1 MHYYGSAAFPEL
13 SLIDLSLEQLVESDF
28 HLGSKLS
35 RFEKLNFNYVFSKR
49 CEVVIINLAYSLY
62 NLRLAVFF
70 ISVVVSRRGKVLFF
84 DNHESTQNF
93 VRFIG
98 VTSRQYYISRKWIAG
113 LLTNFKNFYPAVF
126 SGMSRH
132 FRFSESRYAGMR
144 FIHRPPNVTCLLNI
158 ARGSSAFFENF
169 RLAIP
174 TVALVNSDND
184 ISGVTFPIFSNNN
197 SIYTHYTFF
206 SILRAA
212 VLNGYRDEIYKFYRR
227 SLKKILT
234 FRYKRLITSAYFKA
248 SMSFFLRQ
256 YLLRYIMS
264 HKEIVYKFINFL
276 ICYVLQVQN
285 NGTDNFVANFI
296 LLFVRDTMYFYDR
309 WIADSSG
316 VYSIHTTKD
325 FQAKY
330 TSTGLFAWSEFN
342 SRFCVKFLHIV
353 VDLLFT
359 PDSVKFFW
367 FFINRFFLP
376 FQAVF
381 WLFIGSS
388 HGQSIV
394 GSKFLEL
401 YRDFRILSLIF
412 NLWLH
417 QIKATKVDFKKHFI
431 FEFFPALNYGTNFT
445 DFQSPLFAKLF
456 NFRMQYAG
464 YLPYIRFLNFNTLA
478 TWHKDFK
485 NSYPFKAIKFSRG
498 FKVMFRM
505 FAKRIRF
512 AKFLWKSIYPGRNPY
527 FYFDV
532 VKSRNVLLSK
542 SFVVLNKNKDFF
554 SRRYKVGT
562 TIKNLQHRKLLR
574 DRFSSAMLQYFDE
587 EFDDYPF
594 PVNNEFFFLQAAYG
608 SIFLDRQYHRSKLLA
623 AQREAMHTAG
633 TQGTQPSLQRLRIA
647 LRTNR
652 VLLYFSFSKVFRP
665 IKNKN
670 V

>member
-1 MHYYGSAAFPEL
+1 MNYYGSAAFPEL

-35 RFEKLNFNYVFSKR
+35 RFEKLNFNYVFSR
-49 CEVVIINLAYSLY
+49 RFEVVIINLAYSLY

-70 ISVVVSRRGKVLFF
+70 LSVVVSRRGKVLFF

-132 FRFSESRYAGMR
+132 FRFSESRYSGMR
-144 FIHRPPNVTCLLNI
+144 FIHRPPNITCLLNI
-158 ARGSSAFFENF
+158 ERGSSAFFENF
-169 RLAIP
+169 RLGIP
-174 TVALVNSDND
+174 TVALVNSDNH
-184 ISGVTFPIFSNNN
+184 ISGVTFPVFSNNN

-234 FRYKRLITSAYFKA
+234 SRYKRLIAFSYFK
-248 SMSFFLRQ
+248 SSVSFCLRQ
-256 YLLRYIMS
+256 YLLRYMLS
-264 HKEIVYKFINFL
+264 HKEIVYKFFNFL
-276 ICYVLQVQN
+276 AYYVQLQRGGTN
-285 NGTDNFVANFI
+285 NFIAGLI
-296 LLFVRDTMYFYDR
+296 LLFVRDATYFYDR
-309 WIADSSG
+309 WVANSSG

-330 TSTGLFAWSEFN
+330 TGTGVFLWSEFN
-342 SRFCVKFLHIV
+342 SVFCVRFIHLV

-359 PDSVKFFW
+359 HDSLRFFW

-376 FQAVF
+376 FQVVF
-381 WLFIGSS
+381 WLF
-388 HGQSIV
+388 V
-394 GSKFLEL
+394 GSPHGLDISDLKFLDL
-401 YRDFRILSLIF
+401 CKDFRLLRLTF
-412 NLWLH
+412 NLWLQ
-417 QIKATKVDFKKHFI
+417 QIKVAKVEFKKHFI
-431 FEFFPALNYGTNFT
+431 FEFFPFFAYGTGFT
-445 DFQSPLFAKLF
+445 DFRAPLFAKLF

-478 TWHKDFK
+478 MWHKDFK

-498 FKVMFRM
+498 FKIMFRM
-505 FAKRIRF
+505 FTKRIRF
-512 AKFLWKSIYPGRNPY
+512 AKFLWKSIYPKRNPY

-532 VKSRNVLLSK
+532 AKTRTVLLSK
-542 SFVVLNKNKDFF
+542 SFIALNKNKAFF
-554 SRRYKVGT
+554 IRRYKVGAT
-562 TIKNLQHRKLLR
+562 TKDLKHRKLLR

-608 SIFLDRQYHRSKLLA
+608 SIFLDRQYHRNKLLA
-623 AQREAMHTAG
+623 AQRESMHTVG
-633 TQGTQPSLQRLRIA
+633 VQGGPLRRLRVA
-647 LRTNR
+647 LRNNR
-652 VLLYFSFSKVFRP
+652 ILLYFSFSRIFFQ

>member
-1 MHYYGSAAFPEL
+1 MNYYGSAAFPEL
-13 SLIDLSLEQLVESDF
+13 SLIDLSLEQLVEADF

-35 RFEKLNFNYVFSKR
+35 RFEKLNFNYIFSR
-49 CEVVIINLAYSLY
+49 RFDVVIINLTYSLY

-70 ISVVVSRRGKVLFF
+70 LSVVVSRRGKVLFF

-158 ARGSSAFFENF
+158 ARGSSAFLENF

-174 TVALVNSDND
+174 TVALVNSDNH
-184 ISGVTFPIFSNNN
+184 ISGVTFPIFSNNS
-197 SIYTHYTFF
+197 SIYTHYMFF

-227 SLKKILT
+227 SLKKVLM
-234 FRYKRLITSAYFKA
+234 FRYKRLITFSYFK
-248 SMSFFLRQ
+248 SSISFFLRQ
-256 YLLRYIMS
+256 YVLRYMLL
-264 HKEIVYKFINFL
+264 HKEIAYKFFNFL
-276 ICYVLQVQN
+276 DYYVQLQKC
-285 NGTDNFVANFI
+285 GTGNFIAGLI
-296 LLFVRDTMYFYDR
+296 LLFVRDTIYFYDR
-309 WIADSSG
+309 WIANSSG
-316 VYSIHTTKD
+316 IYSIHTTKN

-330 TSTGLFAWSEFN
+330 TDTGVFSWSAFN
-342 SRFCVKFLHIV
+342 SIFCIKFLHIV
-353 VDLLFT
+353 IDLLFAH
-359 PDSVKFFW
+359 DSLRFFW

-381 WLFIGSS
+381 WLFIDSPQGLGISNP
-388 HGQSIV
+388 
-394 GSKFLEL
+394 KFLEL
-401 YRDFRILSLIF
+401 YKDFRMLSLIF
-412 NLWLH
+412 NLWL
-417 QIKATKVDFKKHFI
+417 QQVKAPKVEFKKHFI
-431 FEFFPALNYGTNFT
+431 FEFFPLFDYGTGFS
-445 DFQSPLFAKLF
+445 DFQAPLFAKLF
-456 NFRMQYAG
+456 NFRMQHAG

-478 TWHKDFK
+478 TWHRDFK

-498 FKVMFRM
+498 FKIMFRM
-505 FAKRIRF
+505 FTKRIRF
-512 AKFLWKSIYPGRNPY
+512 AKFLWKSLYPKRNPY
-527 FYFDV
+527 LYFDV
-532 VKSRNVLLSK
+532 VKARNVLLSK
-542 SFVVLNKNKDFF
+542 SFVVLNKNNDFF
-554 SRRYKVGT
+554 TRRYKVGT
-562 TIKNLQHRKLLR
+562 TIKDLKHRKLLR

-608 SIFLDRQYHRSKLLA
+608 SIFLDRQYHRNKLLA
-623 AQREAMHTAG
+623 AQRESMHT
-633 TQGTQPSLQRLRIA
+633 TVIQGASLQRLRVA
-647 LRTNR
+647 LRNNR
-652 VLLYFSFSKVFRP
+652 ILLYFSFSKIFFP